1 MSLDQACHPVKPRG
15 DSADQMDVIMP
26 KPITLLLLL
35 CLLSGCTPPAE
46 LDQQLYIWQRQ
57 WRPSHAEAL
66 QQTRQTFSQLRVLAL
81 QYHPQAGW
89 SAARPDLALLRADG
103 RPLVAVVRLDGRL
116 PEQQDEVIRRSLVL
130 IDDWRRAGLPLVG
143 LELDHD
149 AGTAQLAH
157 YRQVLTAVRQQLP
170 SGIRLSITALPAWL
184 DSPALDE
191 LLASVDSSVLQVH
204 AVSDPQQGLFDPE
217 QALDWAQRYGE
228 LSRKPFHLALPAYG
242 VALTASGQVESE
254 VTLRQAGP
262 RRELRAEP
270 QQVAAL
276 LEELQGALPAHLAGI
291 IWFRLP
297 LAGDRRAWP
306 MNTLLAVVRGQA
318 LTPALGLQ
326 RQQRDGFSQLQ
337 LFNEGTLASPLPQRI
352 ELPAQACEAADA
364 VGDYRLERQA
374 DRLLFIRRSEGRLD
388 AGERRA
394 LGWARCAQID
404 QGGMHVQ
411 F

>member
-1 MSLDQACHPVKPRG
+1 MLQRAYRPLIP
-15 DSADQMDVIMP
+15 
-26 KPITLLLLL
+26 LLLASLL
-35 CLLSGCTPPAE
+35 GCAE
-46 LDQQLYIWQRQ
+46 ESAPLDQQLYVWQRQ
-57 WRPSHAEAL
+57 WRPAHAEAL
-66 QQTRQTFSQLRVLAL
+66 AQSRADFSTLRVLAL
-81 QYHPQAGW
+81 QAQPQAGW
-89 SAARPDLALLRADG
+89 SRARIDAELLRRDARPLI
-103 RPLVAVVRLDGRL
+103 AVVRLDGQLPQLDPAEIGQQLAALVRDGQAAGLRLSGLEIDHDCATSRL
-116 PEQQDEVIRRSLVL
+116 PAYAELLREVRR
-130 IDDWRRAGLPLVG
+130 
-143 LELDHD
+143 
-149 AGTAQLAH
+149 
-157 YRQVLTAVRQQLP
+157 QLP
-170 SGIRLSITALPAWL
+170 AELRLSITALPAWL

-204 AVSDPQQGLFDPE
+204 AVSDPQQGLLDPE

-228 LSRKPFHLALPAYG
+228 LSHKPFHLALPAYG

>member
-1 MSLDQACHPVKPRG
+1 MLLRAYRPLIS
-15 DSADQMDVIMP
+15 
-26 KPITLLLLL
+26 LLLISLL
-35 CLLSGCTPPAE
+35 GCAEEPAP
-46 LDQQLYIWQRQ
+46 LDQQLYVWQRQ
-57 WRPSHAEAL
+57 WRPAHAEAL
-66 QQTRQTFSQLRVLAL
+66 AQSRADFSTLRVLAL
-81 QYHPQAGW
+81 QAQPQAGW
-89 SAARPDLALLRADG
+89 GRARIDAELLRRDARPLI
-103 RPLVAVVRLDGRL
+103 AVVRLDGQLPQLDPAEIGQQLTALVRDWQAAGLRLTGLEIDHDCATSRL
-116 PEQQDEVIRRSLVL
+116 PAYTELLREVRR
-130 IDDWRRAGLPLVG
+130 
-143 LELDHD
+143 
-149 AGTAQLAH
+149 
-157 YRQVLTAVRQQLP
+157 QLP
-170 SGIRLSITALPAWL
+170 AELRLSITALPTWL
-184 DSPALDE
+184 ASPALEE

-217 QALDWAQRYGE
+217 QALDWAQHYGE

-254 VTLRQAGP
+254 VALRQGGP

-270 QQVAAL
+270 QQVATL
-276 LEELQGALPAHLAGI
+276 LEELQDAAPARLAGI

-306 MNTLLAVVRGQA
+306 MNTLLAVARGQA

-326 RQQRDGFSQLQ
+326 RQPRDGFSQLQ
-337 LFNEGTLASPLPQRI
+337 LFNEGTLASPLPRRI

-374 DRLLFIRRSEGRLD
+374 DRLLFIRRHEGRLD

>member
-1 MSLDQACHPVKPRG
+1 MLQRCYRPL
-15 DSADQMDVIMP
+15 MP
-26 KPITLLLLL
+26 LLLASLL
-35 CLLSGCTPPAE
+35 GCAE
-46 LDQQLYIWQRQ
+46 ESAPLDQQLYIWQRQ
-57 WRPSHAEAL
+57 WRPAHAEAL
-66 QQTRQTFSQLRVLAL
+66 AQSRADFSTLRVLAL
-81 QYHPQAGW
+81 QAQPQAGW
-89 SAARPDLALLRADG
+89 SRARIDAELLRRDARPLI
-103 RPLVAVVRLDGRL
+103 AVVRLDGQLPQLDPAEIARQLTALVRDWQAAGLRLTGLEIDHDCATSRL
-116 PEQQDEVIRRSLVL
+116 PAYTELLREVRR
-130 IDDWRRAGLPLVG
+130 
-143 LELDHD
+143 
-149 AGTAQLAH
+149 
-157 YRQVLTAVRQQLP
+157 QLP
-170 SGIRLSITALPAWL
+170 AELRLSITALPAWL
-184 DSPALDE
+184 ASPALEE

-204 AVSDPQQGLFDPE
+204 AVNDPQQGLFDPE

-228 LSRKPFHLALPAYG
+228 LSHKPFHLALPAYG

-254 VTLRQAGP
+254 VILRQGGP

-276 LEELQGALPAHLAGI
+276 LEELQDAAPARLAGI

-326 RQQRDGFSQLQ
+326 RQQRDGFSQFQ
-337 LFNEGTLASPLPQRI
+337 LFNEGTLASPLPRRI
-352 ELPAQACEAADA
+352 ELPAQACEAGDA

-374 DRLLFIRRSEGRLD
+374 DRLLFVRRHEGRLD

-394 LGWARCAQID
+394 LGWARCARID

>member
-1 MSLDQACHPVKPRG
+1 MLQRAYRPLIP
-15 DSADQMDVIMP
+15 
-26 KPITLLLLL
+26 LLLASLL
-35 CLLSGCTPPAE
+35 GCAE
-46 LDQQLYIWQRQ
+46 ESAPLDQQLYVWQRQ
-57 WRPSHAEAL
+57 WRPAHAEAL
-66 QQTRQTFSQLRVLAL
+66 AQSRADFSTLRVLAL
-81 QYHPQAGW
+81 QAQPQAGW
-89 SAARPDLALLRADG
+89 SRARIDAELLRRDARPLI
-103 RPLVAVVRLDGRL
+103 AVVRLDGQLPQLDPAEIGQQLAALVRDWQAAGLRLSGLEIDHDCATSRL
-116 PEQQDEVIRRSLVL
+116 PAYAELLREVRR
-130 IDDWRRAGLPLVG
+130 
-143 LELDHD
+143 
-149 AGTAQLAH
+149 
-157 YRQVLTAVRQQLP
+157 QLP
-170 SGIRLSITALPAWL
+170 AELRLSITALPAWL

-204 AVSDPQQGLFDPE
+204 AVSDPQQGLLDPE

-228 LSRKPFHLALPAYG
+228 LSHKPFHLALPAYG